1 MFQKVIGQKQENG
14 ISSVGS
20 TPEEKSPSA
29 STSAPKAPSIAPAPS
44 RQSNAAPSG
53 RNVLST
59 DVEIKGS
66 IKFSN
71 DLVVDGK
78 IEGSVSS
85 DGALT
90 VGENARIKAEIKT
103 RSVIIYGKVHGNI
116 EVTDIVELKANAE
129 LVGDIKA
136 ASLSIEPGAIFVGKS
151 TVGSPSVKPQA
162 SSSPATP
169 VKSASSSSNK
179 DSSASDTSAK
189 KNNSGNSTS
198 ELPLT
203 SKPSTGNAAV
213 SS

>member
-1 MFQKVIGQKQENG
+1 MFQKVIGQKPESD
-14 ISSVGS
+14 IVS
-20 TPEEKSPSA
+20 TGPSPSE
-29 STSAPKAPSIAPAPS
+29 SAPSSKQAAPKPHSSAPAPS
-44 RQSNAAPSG
+44 SKSPNSAPSG

-78 IEGSVSS
+78 IEGSIIS

-90 VGENARIKAEIKT
+90 VGENARIRAEINT
-103 RSVIIYGKVHGNI
+103 RSVVIYGKVHGDI
-116 EVTDIVELKANAE
+116 EVVDTVELKANAE

-162 SSSPATP
+162 QTTTTT
-169 VKSASSSSNK
+169 V
-179 DSSASDTSAK
+179 TSAK
-189 KNNSGNSTS
+189 QPTKQSNTNNDSTS
-198 ELPLT
+198 ELPLS
-203 SKPSTGNAAV
+203 SKPESGSKTV

>member
-1 MFQKVIGQKQENG
+1 MFQKVIGQKPENG

-20 TPEEKSPSA
+20 APEEKAPSA
-29 STSAPKAPSIAPAPS
+29 TTSAPKAPSSSPAPS

-78 IEGSVSS
+78 IDGSIAS

-103 RSVIIYGKVHGNI
+103 RSVIIYGKVHGNV

-162 SSSPATP
+162 ISSGAKPANP
-169 VKSASSSSNK
+169 SNAK
-179 DSSASDTSAK
+179 ETSAK
-189 KNNSGNSTS
+189 KPSDNNTS

-203 SKPSTGNAAV
+203 SQPNTGNKAV

>member
-1 MFQKVIGQKQENG
+1 MFQKVIGQKPESD
-14 ISSVGS
+14 ISSAG
-20 TPEEKSPSA
+20 PSPSETA
-29 STSAPKAPSIAPAPS
+29 TSPAPAAPKSHSSSPAPS
-44 RQSNAAPSG
+44 SKSANSAPSG

-78 IEGSVSS
+78 IEGSINS

-90 VGENARIKAEIKT
+90 VGENARIKAEIST

-116 EVTDIVELKANAE
+116 EVSDTVELKANAE

-136 ASLSIEPGAIFVGKS
+136 ASLSIEPGAVFVGKS
-151 TVGSPSVKPQA
+151 TVGTPSVKAQA
-162 SSSPATP
+162 Q
-169 VKSASSSSNK
+169 SAPTTV
-179 DSSASDTSAK
+179 SSAKQPTKPSSTD
-189 KNNSGNSTS
+189 NNSTS
-198 ELPLT
+198 ELPLS
-203 SKPSTGNAAV
+203 SKPESGSKTV

>member
-1 MFQKVIGQKQENG
+1 MFQKVIGQKSESDIVSTG
-14 ISSVGS
+14 PSSS
-20 TPEEKSPSA
+20 E
-29 STSAPKAPSIAPAPS
+29 SAPSSKPAAPKSHSSAPAPS
-44 RQSNAAPSG
+44 SKSPNSAPSG

-66 IKFSN
+66 IKFLN

-78 IEGSVSS
+78 IEGSIIS

-90 VGENARIKAEIKT
+90 VGENARIRAEIST
-103 RSVIIYGKVHGNI
+103 RSVVIYGKVHGDI
-116 EVTDIVELKANAE
+116 EVVDTVELKANAE

-162 SSSPATP
+162 QTTTTT
-169 VKSASSSSNK
+169 V
-179 DSSASDTSAK
+179 TSAK
-189 KNNSGNSTS
+189 QPTKQSSTNNDSTS
-198 ELPLT
+198 ELPLS
-203 SKPSTGNAAV
+203 SKPESGSKTV

>member
-1 MFQKVIGQKQENG
+1 MFQKVIGQKPESDIVSTG
-14 ISSVGS
+14 PSSS
-20 TPEEKSPSA
+20 E
-29 STSAPKAPSIAPAPS
+29 SAPSSKPAAPKSHSSAPAPS
-44 RQSNAAPSG
+44 SKSPNSAPSG

-78 IEGSVSS
+78 IEGSIIS

-90 VGENARIKAEIKT
+90 VGENARIRAEIST
-103 RSVIIYGKVHGNI
+103 RSVVIYGKVHGDI
-116 EVTDIVELKANAE
+116 EVVDTVELKANAE

-162 SSSPATP
+162 QTTTTT
-169 VKSASSSSNK
+169 V
-179 DSSASDTSAK
+179 TSAK
-189 KNNSGNSTS
+189 QPTKQSSTNNDSTS
-198 ELPLT
+198 ELPLS
-203 SKPSTGNAAV
+203 SKPESGSKTV